1 MSNINECRKLM
12 RGIIGE
18 PNQDSHICII
28 TAVDG
33 VTCDVKR
40 IIDGKEIKR
49 VRLNATIKASD
60 GLVIVPKTCSAVLV
74 TKIDSNKYFV
84 SQFSEIEKII
94 LNVTDHVEVNAAN
107 TITFN
112 SGENGGLVLSE
123 KVADKISALE
133 TEINNLKN
141 VFSSWVTVPNDGGAA
156 LKLAVTTWASGTI
169 SPLSEKTFFENT
181 KITH

>member
-1 MSNINECRKLM
+1 MSKEYECRKLM

-18 PNQDSHICII
+18 PNQDSHLCIV

-33 VTCDVKR
+33 ATCDVKR

-60 GLVIVPKTCSAVLV
+60 GLVIVPKIGSAVLV

-94 LNVTDHVEVNAAN
+94 LNVTDNVEVNAAN

-112 SGENGGLVLSE
+112 GGENGGLTITPKLVEELNKTNAALQAIITVLTGEPVPEPGNGSS
-123 KVADKISALE
+123 SALQLE
-133 TEINNLKN
+133 LNLALAGKQIGD
-141 VFSSWVTVPNDGGAA
+141 FSQ
-156 LKLAVTTWASGTI
+156 I
-169 SPLSEKTFFENT
+169 ENT

>member
-1 MSNINECRKLM
+1 MSKEYECRKLI

-18 PNQDSHICII
+18 PNQDSHLCIV

-33 VTCDVKR
+33 ATCDVKR

-60 GLVIVPKTCSAVLV
+60 GLVIVPKIDSAVLV

-94 LNVTDHVEVNAAN
+94 LNVTDNIEVNAAN

-112 SGENGGLVLSE
+112 GGENGGLTITPEL
-123 KVADKISALE
+123 KTQLDKMTKRIDGIMDAIKNAQPTTDNSGAGLKTAMVTALE
-133 TEINNLKN
+133 MITDIED
-141 VFSSWVTVPNDGGAA
+141 FSQ
-156 LKLAVTTWASGTI
+156 I
-169 SPLSEKTFFENT
+169 ENT